1 MTEQAR
7 RRRAA
12 PPAKRLDDIEAGSA
26 LDTAPARP
34 EGIRLGK
41 RLTEYFSVVT
51 AASFA
56 LSILANQAVFDR
68 WGLNFL
74 QLATFA
80 DVAMS
85 GLSLLFFTIPLA
97 IAFLAAWFVGGF
109 QGRLRWLWRI
119 ALGLAGFVFVLGIWG
134 LSRAQADQGAAAAAS
149 TGGVV
154 IVGLLSQAALRVRR
168 NRTARAGITA
178 AATLA
183 LAAFTLFQTIA
194 YTVQKYQVG
203 GYSGT
208 VPLYRM
214 PAMPDCVGRVL
225 WTGERAVVLDCDR
238 KGDPQDI
245 RVIFGQ
251 ESGAYSPVRPHATH

>member
-1 MTEQAR
+1 MREQAR

-12 PPAKRLDDIEAGSA
+12 PPAKRLDDIETGSA
-26 LDTAPARP
+26 LDAAPARP

-134 LSRAQADQGAAAAAS
+134 LSRTQADQGAAAAAS

-154 IVGLLSQAALRVRR
+154 IMGLLSQAALRVRR

-183 LAAFTLFQTIA
+183 LAAFTLLQTIA
-194 YTVQKYQVG
+194 YTVQKYQVS

-208 VPLYRM
+208 VPLYRT
-214 PAMPDCVGRVL
+214 PAMPDCVGRAL